1 MSCAYDRYKYWWC
14 QWLTMTTMMLEA
26 TQASWWKL
34 HLLCQQ
40 LAFGSHTPCTAMQ
53 CNATCLLFAA
63 LHHTLLCTAVLL
75 CMLLQPT
82 AVLSTRIRD
91 AVNWCFTAFHCTAC
105 THCMYT
111 PCNTSLHAYYST
123 STSASTRTIRWHST
137 WSPSQLL
144 PPTEICKST
153 TLVLTSSHKCTDTV
167 HMTLSKLLCTENCRV
182 VYSQGW
188 CRSGRSKT
196 VNLFP
201 LKRCKQRGRAS
212 PTTHSFSLLFF
223 WPTLL
228 SSLCST
234 LKETSREKQTNLRT
248 RFLPKSFYEGF
259 GNFIWQPEWA
269 AETDFFTFIL
279 QCSTF

>member
-1 MSCAYDRYKYWWC
+1 MMSCAYDRYKYWWC

-105 THCMYT
+105 THPAIRRCM
-111 PCNTSLHAYYST
+111 H
-123 STSASTRTIRWHST
+123 TIVLVLVPVLVHTIKWHST
-137 WSPSQLL
+137 WSALQLR

-153 TLVLTSSHKCTDTV
+153 TLVLT
-167 HMTLSKLLCTENCRV
+167 M
-182 VYSQGW
+182 
-188 CRSGRSKT
+188 
-196 VNLFP
+196 
-201 LKRCKQRGRAS
+201 
-212 PTTHSFSLLFF
+212 
-223 WPTLL
+223 
-228 SSLCST
+228 
-234 LKETSREKQTNLRT
+234 
-248 RFLPKSFYEGF
+248 
-259 GNFIWQPEWA
+259 
-269 AETDFFTFIL
+269 
-279 QCSTF
+279 